1 MQDSYNECKGRW
13 NADNEYFVKPLS
25 AAGRSRRLS
34 RKAARPEGAGYVEE
48 SEAGIAAGQ
57 DWIQRIAWSGRL
69 RRGQWGRPLYIQSLS
84 LTNLLPSPALTHRL
98 NM

>member
-57 DWIQRIAWSGRL
+57 DWIPENRVERSTTSWAV
-69 RRGQWGRPLYIQSLS
+69 GQTALHPVPLFDQSV
-84 LTNLLPSPALTHRL
+84 ALTGTDT
-98 NM
+98 